1 MRHVESAVRVW
12 DLRIETDTATV
23 LLDGG
28 SLEVDRGQVVALVGR
43 SGVGKTTLLRSIIG
57 VLPAYTRLISG
68 QVEVLGRNVFEL
80 SDVERRAFRRHQI
93 GYVGQDPGS
102 SLNPRLR
109 VRTLVAE
116 LASSH
121 DRSCVDALLDL
132 VRLPIEEGIAERRV
146 PMLSGGQQRRVALAR
161 ALARDPAV
169 LLLDEP
175 SAGLDATL
183 RDEVA
188 DLIRQLADQSGL
200 AVLLACHDHALVS
213 RLADK
218 VITLERV
225 AAEPR
230 PATLVATV
238 TLRTAVTAPVLTVR
252 ALSAHVGRGASASR
266 VLTDLDLDLEQ
277 GCAVGIIGASGSG
290 KSTLLRS
297 IIGLHPATSGTIA
310 VHGGVVEA
318 SVARRSRNERRSIQL
333 VPQNPMLALNPSRTV
348 AAAIARPLG
357 LDHRTTSAAVRERL
371 IELLDQVGLSP
382 EHLQCYPHEL
392 SGGQRQRVS
401 IARALAADPSVLLC
415 DEPTSALDSGTARS
429 IMALLARLRGQRSL
443 ALILVSHDL
452 ALVAEHCDRILVL
465 EHGRAVEIA
474 QARNPEAAVSGAEG
488 TEHRPTQKSS
498 SKPTVPA
505 MPT

>member
-1 MRHVESAVRVW
+1 MRVR
-12 DLRIETDTATV
+12 DLRIEADTATV
-23 LLDGG
+23 LQNGG
-28 SLEVDRGQVVALVGR
+28 SLEVHRGQVVALVGR

-57 VLPAYTRLISG
+57 ILPTRTRLISG

-116 LASSH
+116 LASTR
-121 DRSCVDALLDL
+121 DRRRVDALLDL
-132 VRLPIEEGIAERRV
+132 VRLPIDEGIAERRV

-175 SAGLDATL
+175 SAGLDPVL
-183 RDEVA
+183 CDEIA
-188 DLIRQLADQSGL
+188 DVIRWLADQSGL

-218 VITLERV
+218 VITLER
-225 AAEPR
+225 AATAPPPETVVP
-230 PATLVATV
+230 TV
-238 TLRTAVTAPVLTVR
+238 TLRTAVTAPVMTVR

-277 GCAVGIIGASGSG
+277 GCSVGIIGASGSG

-297 IIGLHPATSGTIA
+297 IIGLHPADSGTVT
-310 VHGGVVEA
+310 VHGASVEP

-333 VPQNPMLALNPSRTV
+333 VGQNPMLALNPSRTV
-348 AAAIARPLG
+348 GSTIARPLG
-357 LDHRTTSAAVRERL
+357 PDHRTTSAAVRQRV

-382 EHLQCYPHEL
+382 DYLQRYPHEL

-415 DEPTSALDSGTARS
+415 DEPTSALDSETART
-429 IMALLARLRGQRSL
+429 IMTLLARLRAQHSL
-443 ALILVSHDL
+443 ALILVSHDVAL
-452 ALVAEHCDRILVL
+452 AAAHCDRILAL
-465 EHGRAVEIA
+465 ENGRAVEMVR
-474 QARNPEAAVSGAEG
+474 ARNPEAAASGAEG
-488 TEHRPTQKSS
+488 KEHRLSQKSS